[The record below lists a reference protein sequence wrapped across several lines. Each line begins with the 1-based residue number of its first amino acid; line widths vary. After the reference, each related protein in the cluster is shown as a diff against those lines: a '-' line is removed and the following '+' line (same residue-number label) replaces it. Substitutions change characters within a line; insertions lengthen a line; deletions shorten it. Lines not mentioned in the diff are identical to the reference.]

1 MIAPLLKQLLT
12 ETVPSFAWRHR
23 MTSWRTELFAGL
35 VGAILVI
42 PQGITFA
49 YLAGMPP
56 EYGLY
61 CAIFV
66 TLFASL
72 MGTSSMMSGPNTA
85 VAILIGTA
93 VLPLAGRGSPVYI
106 DFVFLLCLMVGLVQL
121 LFWLLRAGRIFQYL
135 SPAAIS
141 GISAG
146 AGFLIVMTSLDSI
159 LDLSTFTTTFFYE
172 KLYVIGSDAVD
183 LISPYSLAI
192 GLVTIAAGYLAR
204 RYSSRYFLVIAVCAG
219 YLCGLIIAFIWPQPV
234 TELEYLGRMP
244 LEWLPFKV
252 PTVNMEYLMMS
263 TMLIP
268 YAITIAFIGLAQ
280 SLVIVRELKMETD
293 QQINLD
299 KEVYAQGLA
308 NFLAPFFSS
317 FAGAGS
323 FNRTKANQSLGGSTP
338 LSGVAAACFVL
349 LLIIMLGPI
358 LTYMPMAAM
367 AGTLFI
373 VGADMIKWRD
383 IKHYAKVRSELVIY
397 LATFASIMFFGL
409 ATGVL
414 AAVLLSVSVFMLRI
428 SQLELKLEKEPSG
441 KVLKIK
447 GALFY
452 ASVSHLTEE
461 FRRHADEDLT
471 VDLQY
476 TTHIDQSAVDFF
488 TREAKHMA
496 ARGHRLVLLV
506 NDKQTQFLN
515 AMGVSSEIRLVTFQD
530 SALPK
535 IPSLENSRLVN
546 ATGDEN
552 ERHR

>member
-1 MIAPLLKQLLT
+1 MIISLAKQLLREAT
-12 ETVPSFAWRHR
+12 PSFAWRHGVYN
-23 MTSWRTELFAGL
+23 WRTELFAGL
-35 VGAILVI
+35 VGAVLVI

-49 YLAGMPP
+49 YLAGMQP

-72 MGTSSMMSGPNTA
+72 LGSSSMMSGPNTA

-93 VLPLAGRGSPVYI
+93 VLPLAGRGSPVYV
-106 DFVFLLCLMVGLVQL
+106 DFVFLLCLMVGIVQL
-121 LFWLLRAGRIFQYL
+121 LFWLLRAGRIFKYL

-159 LDLSTFTTTFFYE
+159 LDLSTFQTTFFYE
-172 KLYVIGSDAVD
+172 KLYVILSDTVD
-183 LISPYSLAI
+183 LVSPYSLAI
-192 GLVTIAAGYLAR
+192 ALCTITAGYIGRKYSPRYYLLIALGAGYL
-204 RYSSRYFLVIAVCAG
+204 SGLLV
-219 YLCGLIIAFIWPQPV
+219 AFIWPQPV

-244 LEWLPFKV
+244 LEWLPLRM
-252 PTVNMEYLMMS
+252 PTITMEYLMIS

-293 QQINLD
+293 QDINLD

-323 FNRTKANQSLGGSTP
+323 FNRTKANQSLGAKTP
-338 LSGVAAACFVL
+338 LSTIAASVFVL
-349 LLIIMLGPI
+349 LLVTLLGPV

-373 VGADMIKWRD
+373 VGANMIKWSD
-383 IKHYAKVRSELVIY
+383 IRHYAQVRSELVIY
-397 LATFASIMFFGL
+397 LATFSSIMFFGL

-414 AAVLLSVSVFMLRI
+414 VAVLLSVSVFLLHI
-428 SQLELKLEKEPSG
+428 SQLELRVENGSSG
-441 KVLKIK
+441 TVLRIK

-452 ASVSHLTEE
+452 ASLAHLSDE
-461 FRRHADEDLT
+461 FRRQGVGDLT

-488 TREAKHMA
+488 SREAHQMA
-496 ARGHRLVLLV
+496 THGHQLVLLI
-506 NDKQTQFLN
+506 NAKQRHFLN
-515 AMGVSSEIRLVTFQD
+515 AMGVNKLVRLV
-530 SALPK
+530 
-535 IPSLENSRLVN
+535 SLQETASPESVELLNNHLVTV
-546 ATGDEN
+546 TGEK
-552 ERHR
+552 R

>member
-1 MIAPLLKQLLT
+1 LISKLLAEAT
-12 ETVPSFAWRHR
+12 PSFSWRGR
-23 MTSWRTELFAGL
+23 LGNWRTELFAGL

-49 YLAGMPP
+49 YLTGLQP

-66 TLFASL
+66 TLFGSL
-72 MGTSSMMSGPNTA
+72 LGSSSMMSGPNTA

-106 DFVFLLCLMVGLVQL
+106 DFVFLLCMMVGLIQL
-121 LFWLLRAGRIFQYL
+121 IFWLARGARIFQYL

-146 AGFLIVMTSLDSI
+146 AGFLIIMASLDSI
-159 LDLSTFTTTFFYE
+159 LDLSTFKTTFFYE
-172 KLYVIGSDAVD
+172 KLYVIASDAVD
-183 LISPYSLAI
+183 LVNPYSLAI
-192 GLVTIAAGYLAR
+192 GLSTIAGGYLGRRYSPRYFIIIAVIAGYL
-204 RYSSRYFLVIAVCAG
+204 SGLLV
-219 YLCGLIIAFIWPQPV
+219 AFIWPQPV

-244 LEWLPFKV
+244 LEWLPFSI
-252 PTVNMEYLMMS
+252 PNINREYLMIS
-263 TMLIP
+263 TSLIP
-268 YAITIAFIGLAQ
+268 YAFAIAFIGLAQ

-293 QQINLD
+293 QDINLD
-299 KEVYAQGLA
+299 KEVYAQGMA

-323 FNRTKANQSLGGSTP
+323 FNRTRANQSLGATTP
-338 LSGVAAACFVL
+338 LSGITAAGFVL
-349 LLIIMLGPI
+349 ILITFLGPI

-383 IKHYAKVRSELVIY
+383 IKHYAQVRSELIIY
-397 LATFASIMFFGL
+397 LATFISIMFFGL
-409 ATGVL
+409 AEGVVV
-414 AAVLLSVSVFMLRI
+414 AVFLSVSVFMLRI
-428 SQLELKLEKEPSG
+428 SQLELNMDSDNG
-441 KVLKIK
+441 GAVLKVK

-452 ASVSHLTEE
+452 ASVAHLTDRFHKHTGEN
-461 FRRHADEDLT
+461 LT

-488 TREAKHMA
+488 IRESRHMA
-496 ARGHRLVLLV
+496 AQGTRLTLLI
-506 NDKQTQFLN
+506 NDKQRSFLEKLG
-515 AMGVSSEIRLVTFQD
+515 ASTELHLVSL
-530 SALPK
+530 
-535 IPSLENSRLVN
+535 
-546 ATGDEN
+546 
-552 ERHR
+552 

>member
-1 MIAPLLKQLLT
+1 LINKLIK
-12 ETVPSFAWRHR
+12 ETVPSLSWLQKPER
-23 MTSWRTELFAGL
+23 WRTEIFAGL

-49 YLAGMPP
+49 YLAGLPP

-66 TLFASL
+66 TLFCSL
-72 MGTSSMMSGPNTA
+72 LGTSSMMSGPNTA

-106 DFVFLLCLMVGLVQL
+106 DFVFLLCMMVGMVQL
-121 LFWLLRAGRIFQYL
+121 LFWLLRGGRIFQYL

-146 AGFLIVMTSLDSI
+146 AGFLIIMASLDSI
-159 LDLSTFTTTFFYE
+159 LDLSTFKTTFFYE
-172 KLYVIGSDAVD
+172 KIYIILSDARD
-183 LISPYSLAI
+183 LINPFSLAI
-192 GLVTIAAGYLAR
+192 GVTTIVAGYIGR
-204 RYSSRYFLVIAVCAG
+204 RFSARYFIIIAVTAG
-219 YLCGLIIAFIWPQPV
+219 YLCGLLVAFIWPQPV

-244 LEWLPFKV
+244 LQWLPFSV
-252 PTVNMEYLMMS
+252 PTINMEYLMIS
-263 TMLIP
+263 TTLIP

-293 QQINLD
+293 QDINLD
-299 KEVYAQGLA
+299 KEVYAQGMA

-323 FNRTKANQSLGGSTP
+323 FNRTRANQSLGATTP
-338 LSGVAAACFVL
+338 LSGIAAAGFVL
-349 LLIIMLGPI
+349 LLITFLGPV

-383 IKHYAKVRSELVIY
+383 IKHYAQVRSELVIY
-397 LATFASIMFFGL
+397 LLTFVCIMFFD
-409 ATGVL
+409 L
-414 AAVLLSVSVFMLRI
+414 AAGVVVAVFLSVSVFLLRI
-428 SQLELKLEKEPSG
+428 TQLELLLEKRDTG
-441 KVLKIK
+441 TVLKIK

-452 ASVSHLTEE
+452 ASVAPLTEKFQE
-461 FRRHADEDLT
+461 HFGENMT

-488 TREAKHMA
+488 MREARNMA
-496 ARGHRLVLLV
+496 SHDKRLTLLI
-506 NDKQTQFLN
+506 NDKQAVFLKKLG
-515 AMGVSSEIRLVTFQD
+515 ASRDIDLV
-530 SALPK
+530 L
-535 IPSLENSRLVN
+535 I
-546 ATGDEN
+546 
-552 ERHR
+552 

>member
-1 MIAPLLKQLLT
+1 MINKLFTEAAPSLSWLSKT
-12 ETVPSFAWRHR
+12 DR
-23 MTSWRTELFAGL
+23 WRTEIFAGL

-49 YLAGMPP
+49 YLAGLQP

-66 TLFASL
+66 TLFCSML
-72 MGTSSMMSGPNTA
+72 GTSSMMSGPNTA

-106 DFVFLLCLMVGLVQL
+106 DFVFLLCMMVGLIQL
-121 LFWLLRAGRIFQYL
+121 LFWLLRGGRIFQYL

-146 AGFLIVMTSLDSI
+146 AGFLIIMASLDSI
-159 LDLSTFTTTFFYE
+159 LDLSTFKTTFFYE
-172 KLYVIGSDAVD
+172 KIFIIIDDARD
-183 LISPYSLAI
+183 LINPFSLAI
-192 GLVTIAAGYLAR
+192 GVTTIAAGYIGR
-204 RYSSRYFLVIAVCAG
+204 RFSPRYFIIIAVTAG
-219 YLCGLIIAFIWPQPV
+219 YLCGLLVAFIWPQPV

-244 LEWLPFKV
+244 LQWLPFSV
-252 PTVNMEYLMMS
+252 PTINMEYLMIS
-263 TMLIP
+263 ASLIP

-293 QQINLD
+293 QDINLD
-299 KEVYAQGLA
+299 KEVYAQGMA

-323 FNRTKANQSLGGSTP
+323 FNRTRANQSLGARTP
-338 LSGVAAACFVL
+338 LSGIAAAGFVL
-349 LLIIMLGPI
+349 ILITFLGPI

-383 IKHYAKVRSELVIY
+383 IKHYAQVRSELVIY
-397 LATFASIMFFGL
+397 LLTFVCIMFFD
-409 ATGVL
+409 L
-414 AAVLLSVSVFMLRI
+414 AAGVVVAVFLSVSVFLLRI
-428 SQLELKLEKEPSG
+428 TQLELVQEKSDTG
-441 KVLKIK
+441 TTLKIK

-452 ASVSHLTEE
+452 ASVAHLTEKFQQHPGE
-461 FRRHADEDLT
+461 NMT

-488 TREAKHMA
+488 IREARNMA
-496 ARGHRLVLLV
+496 AQGARLTLLINDKQAVFLKKLGASRDIDLVLL
-506 NDKQTQFLN
+506 
-515 AMGVSSEIRLVTFQD
+515 
-530 SALPK
+530 
-535 IPSLENSRLVN
+535 
-546 ATGDEN
+546 
-552 ERHR
+552 

>member
-1 MIAPLLKQLLT
+1 LIRSYLAEAT
-12 ETVPSFAWRHR
+12 PSFAWRNR
-23 MTSWRTELFAGL
+23 LGNWRTEIFAGF

-49 YLAGMPP
+49 YLAGLQP

-66 TLFASL
+66 TLFCSVF
-72 MGTSSMMSGPNTA
+72 GTSSMMSGPNTA

-106 DFVFLLCLMVGLVQL
+106 DFVFLLCLMVGAIQL
-121 LFWLLRAGRIFQYL
+121 LFWLMRGARIFQYL

-146 AGFLIVMTSLDSI
+146 AGFLIIMASLDSI
-159 LDLSTFTTTFFYE
+159 LDLSTFKTTFFYE
-172 KLYVIGSDAVD
+172 KIYVIVSDARD
-183 LISPYSLAI
+183 LVNPYSLFI
-192 GLVTIAAGYLAR
+192 GLCTIAGGYIGRRFSPRYFIIIAVTTGYL
-204 RYSSRYFLVIAVCAG
+204 SGLLV
-219 YLCGLIIAFIWPQPV
+219 AFIWPQPV

-244 LEWLPFKV
+244 IEWLPLHL
-252 PTVNMEYLMMS
+252 PTINMEYLMMS

-293 QQINLD
+293 QDINLD

-308 NFLAPFFSS
+308 NLLAPFFS
-317 FAGAGS
+317 S
-323 FNRTKANQSLGGSTP
+323 FNRTKANQSLGATTP
-338 LSGVAAACFVL
+338 FSGIASAGFVL
-349 LLIIMLGPI
+349 VLITFLGPI

-383 IKHYAKVRSELVIY
+383 IKHYAQVRAELVIY
-397 LATFASIMFFGL
+397 LATFISIMFFGL
-409 ATGVL
+409 ATGVVV
-414 AAVLLSVSVFMLRI
+414 AVFLSVSVFMLRI
-428 SQLELKLEKEPSG
+428 SQLELSVEPIESG
-441 KVLKIK
+441 VLLKVK

-452 ASVSHLTEE
+452 ASLAHLTEK
-461 FRRHADEDLT
+461 FHSHVGKNLT
-471 VDLQY
+471 IDLQF

-488 TREAKHMA
+488 IRESRNMA
-496 ARGHRLVLLV
+496 AQGVRLTLLINEKQGH
-506 NDKQTQFLN
+506 FLKK
-515 AMGVSSEIRLVTFQD
+515 MGVNSDIELV
-530 SALPK
+530 A
-535 IPSLENSRLVN
+535 V
-546 ATGDEN
+546 
-552 ERHR
+552 

>member
-1 MIAPLLKQLLT
+1 MIRKLLAEATPALG
-12 ETVPSFAWRHR
+12 WRSR
-23 MTSWRTELFAGL
+23 SGNWRTEVFAGL

-49 YLAGMPP
+49 YLAGLPP

-66 TLFASL
+66 TLFCSL
-72 MGTSSMMSGPNTA
+72 LGSSSMMSGPNTA

-106 DFVFLLCLMVGLVQL
+106 DFVFLLCLMVGLIQL
-121 LFWLLRAGRIFQYL
+121 LFWLARGARIFQYL
-135 SPAAIS
+135 SPASIS

-146 AGFLIVMTSLDSI
+146 AGFLIIMSSLDSM
-159 LDLSTFTTTFFYE
+159 LDLSTFNTTFFYE
-172 KLYVIGSDAVD
+172 KLYVIASDAVD
-183 LISPYSLAI
+183 LVNPYSLAI
-192 GLVTIAAGYLAR
+192 GLTTIAGGYVGR
-204 RYSSRYFLVIAVCAG
+204 RYSPRYFIIIAVTAG
-219 YLCGLIIAFIWPQPV
+219 YICGLLVAFIWPQPV

-244 LEWLPFKV
+244 LEWLPFSI
-252 PTVNMEYLMMS
+252 PNINMEYLMIS
-263 TMLIP
+263 TKLIP

-293 QQINLD
+293 QDINLD
-299 KEVYAQGLA
+299 KEVYAQGMA

-323 FNRTKANQSLGGSTP
+323 FNRTRANQSLGATTP
-338 LSGVAAACFVL
+338 LSGISAAGFVL
-349 LLIIMLGPI
+349 ILITFLGPV

-383 IKHYAKVRSELVIY
+383 IKHYAQVRSELVIY
-397 LATFASIMFFGL
+397 LATFLSIMFFGL
-409 ATGVL
+409 AEGVVV
-414 AAVLLSVSVFMLRI
+414 AVILSVSVFMLHI
-428 SQLELKLEKEPSG
+428 SQLDLKMEAGSTG
-441 KVLKIK
+441 TVLKVK

-452 ASVSHLTEE
+452 ASVAHLTDR
-461 FRRHADEDLT
+461 FHNHPGGDLT

-488 TREAKHMA
+488 VRESRHMA
-496 ARGHRLVLLV
+496 ARGARLTLLI
-506 NDKQTQFLN
+506 NDKQRTFLDKLG
-515 AMGVSSEIRLVTFQD
+515 ASTELELVSL
-530 SALPK
+530 
-535 IPSLENSRLVN
+535 
-546 ATGDEN
+546 
-552 ERHR
+552 

>member
-1 MIAPLLKQLLT
+1 MINKLIKEA
-12 ETVPSFAWRHR
+12 VPSLSWLQKPER
-23 MTSWRTELFAGL
+23 WRTELFAGL

-49 YLAGMPP
+49 YLAGLQP

-66 TLFASL
+66 TLFCSFL
-72 MGTSSMMSGPNTA
+72 GTSSMMSGPNTA

-106 DFVFLLCLMVGLVQL
+106 DFVFLLCMMVGLIQL
-121 LFWLLRAGRIFQYL
+121 LFWLLRGGRIFQYL

-146 AGFLIVMTSLDSI
+146 AGFLIIMASLDSI
-159 LDLSTFTTTFFYE
+159 LDLSTFKTTFFYE
-172 KLYVIGSDAVD
+172 KIFIIIDDARD
-183 LISPYSLAI
+183 LINPFSLAI
-192 GLVTIAAGYLAR
+192 GATTIAAGYIGR
-204 RYSSRYFLVIAVCAG
+204 RFSPRYFIIIAVTAG
-219 YLCGLIIAFIWPQPV
+219 YLSGLLVAFIWPQPV

-244 LEWLPFKV
+244 LQWLPFSV
-252 PTVNMEYLMMS
+252 PTINMEYLMIS
-263 TMLIP
+263 TTLIP

-293 QQINLD
+293 QDINLD
-299 KEVYAQGLA
+299 KEVYAQGMA

-323 FNRTKANQSLGGSTP
+323 FNRTRANQSLGATTP
-338 LSGVAAACFVL
+338 LSGIAAAGFVL
-349 LLIIMLGPI
+349 LLITFLGPI

-383 IKHYAKVRSELVIY
+383 IKHYAQVRSELVIY
-397 LATFASIMFFGL
+397 LLTFICIMFFD
-409 ATGVL
+409 L
-414 AAVLLSVSVFMLRI
+414 AAGVVVAVFLSVSVFLLRI
-428 SQLELKLEKEPSG
+428 TQLELLSEKSANG
-441 KVLKIK
+441 TLLKIK

-452 ASVSHLTEE
+452 ASVAHLTEKFQQYAGE
-461 FRRHADEDLT
+461 NLT

-488 TREAKHMA
+488 VREARNMTTHGTRLTLLINEKQA
-496 ARGHRLVLLV
+496 TFLKKLGASRDIDLVL
-506 NDKQTQFLN
+506 
-515 AMGVSSEIRLVTFQD
+515 I
-530 SALPK
+530 
-535 IPSLENSRLVN
+535 
-546 ATGDEN
+546 
-552 ERHR
+552 